1 VNKIA
6 SDDVPELFDC
16 LYNAAGWLATL
27 VIKDHAYPRGFNGFR
42 RWPESMAADARYL
55 LQKFIVS
62 LSLRKPTPQVVR
74 AKFERGQ
81 KLHLLAWIDF
91 DLIKAGELVALT
103 TLELALKD
111 RCGDKVRDKRGHVQF
126 ARLLEYMPR
135 HDGLTD
141 QLVPMVRRCGGSV
154 VGLLTG
160 ACKPGLAG
168 IRNHLAH
175 GYPFDGFPYAGLL
188 ELVRDLI
195 EYTYRDWG

>member
-1 VNKIA
+1 
-6 SDDVPELFDC
+6 
-16 LYNAAGWLATL
+16 
-27 VIKDHAYPRGFNGFR
+27 
-42 RWPESMAADARYL
+42 
-55 LQKFIVS
+55 VS